1 MKNMLHKR
9 DVIFLAVIALIGIVG
24 LVFWYFGTRS
34 DTALAQI
41 TVDGELYGTYP
52 LDTDTEI
59 SIENDNDTVTNIVVI
74 KDGEVYMKDATCPD
88 QLCMHQ
94 GKKSRDG
101 ASIVCLPNKV
111 VVTVEADNAADDGSI
126 DTIAQ

>member
-1 MKNMLHKR
+1 MM
-9 DVIFLAVIALIGIVG
+9 
-24 LVFWYFGTRS
+24 FWYFGTQS
-34 DTALAQI
+34 KTEQAVI
-41 TVDGELYGTYP
+41 TVDGDPYGTYP

-59 SIENDNDTVTNIVVI
+59 SIEDDNKTITNTVVI
-74 KDGEVYMKDATCPD
+74 KNGEVYMKEASCPD
-88 QLCMHQ
+88 RLCVHQ

-111 VVTVEADNAADDGSI
+111 VVTVEKNEASNKGQI